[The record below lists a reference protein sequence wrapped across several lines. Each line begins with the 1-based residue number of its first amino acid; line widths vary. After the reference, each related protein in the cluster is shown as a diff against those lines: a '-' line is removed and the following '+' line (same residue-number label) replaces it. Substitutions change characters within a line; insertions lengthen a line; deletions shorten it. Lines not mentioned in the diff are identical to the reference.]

1 MSQVISSKDDWYV
14 NIDDD
19 DDDEQE
25 EKEERKRASS
35 SSPSPN
41 HLQHMSAT
49 NVSKSKKSQQQQN
62 STVVVNKYASEDNV
76 LITFKQKQVYTQ
88 DLDKEVSLFTW
99 IYLWLAYI
107 YIILTHDLIIFL
119 SLSLSRNPFAC
130 LN

>member
-14 NIDDD
+14 NIDN
-19 DDDEQE
+19 DDEQE

-41 HLQHMSAT
+41 NLQHMSAT
-49 NVSKSKKSQQQQN
+49 KVSKSKKSQQQN
-62 STVVVNKYASEDNV
+62 STVVANKYASEDNV

-99 IYLWLAYI
+99 IFLWLAYVYN
-107 YIILTHDLIIFL
+107 YINT
-119 SLSLSRNPFAC
+119 
-130 LN
+130 